1 MGERASEPAVGS
13 REVEKS
19 QGEVPA
25 AGWKKGSIFPTI
37 DKSNNTIINGY
48 FVDVAYIAYTS

>member
-1 MGERASEPAVGS
+1 MGS